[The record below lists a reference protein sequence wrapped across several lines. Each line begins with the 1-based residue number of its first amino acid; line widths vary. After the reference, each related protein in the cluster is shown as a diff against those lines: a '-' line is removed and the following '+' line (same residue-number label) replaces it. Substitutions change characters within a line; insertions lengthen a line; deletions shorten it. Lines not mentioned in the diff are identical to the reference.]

1 MPLCIRIAPAL
12 IRGARQVANS
22 LKLSIVAVTALESI
36 VRKEK
41 IMTREE
47 DSYVGYDR
55 PAARPKG
62 LDLLLQVALL
72 KYLV

>member
-1 MPLCIRIAPAL
+1 M
-12 IRGARQVANS
+12 
-22 LKLSIVAVTALESI
+22 SIVAVTALEPI

-55 PAARPKG
+55 SAVRPKG